1 MTPGFVNKT
10 ALLFSLLL
18 TLCGC
23 TTYIPPPSIYTPL
36 QIPEERVEEALL
48 LDVAISLFDNTPQ
61 TGQANSL
68 DPALDDVRRVESRY
82 MPVMLRNT
90 LEKADSWGEL
100 YVLPE
105 PADNHDVLVEGSI
118 VESSPHT
125 LKLQV
130 RATDATGRLWFD
142 RLYTEH
148 VGNNTYMVSGTP
160 VVDPF
165 QSLYNR
171 VANDMLAYTRSN
183 LDATSI
189 TRIRQVAQ
197 VKFGN
202 EYAPELYGH
211 YLRTGRNGRSE
222 IVGLPPENDPVQLHL
237 ANIRKRDRMF
247 QTVLQQN
254 YQDFSRRVHENYF
267 NFRQSSYVELNFLR
281 EQQAASRNQI
291 LTGLLLLGT
300 AYVLVETDSNRVD
313 QGSINAAA
321 VAAAVYGVG
330 QIYQGANSYPDK
342 SEFMQGLSESFVR
355 DAGPK
360 VIELDEKVIILSGSV
375 EEVFQQWKVL
385 LREMFEEDRGLD
397 LNTES

>member
-1 MTPGFVNKT
+1 MTPRIAMKT

-18 TLCGC
+18 ILCGC
-23 TTYIPPPSIYTPL
+23 TTYIPQPSTYTPL
-36 QIPEERVEEALL
+36 QAPDEKVDEALL
-48 LDVAISLFDNTPQ
+48 LDVAISLFDSTAQ
-61 TGQANSL
+61 AGQANSL

-90 LEKADSWGEL
+90 LEKAGSWGEL

-118 VESSPHT
+118 VESSSHT
-125 LKLQV
+125 LKLKV
-130 RATDATGRLWFD
+130 RVSDATGKLWFD

-148 VGNNTYMVSGTP
+148 VGKNTYMVSSTP
-160 VVDPF
+160 VMDPF

-171 VANDMLAYTRSN
+171 IANDMLVYTRSN
-183 LDATSI
+183 LDVTSI

-202 EYAPELYGH
+202 EYAPDMYGH

-222 IVGLPPENDPVQLHL
+222 IVGLPPDNDPVQLHL

-254 YQDFSRRVHENYF
+254 YQDFSRLVHENYF
-267 NFRQSSYVELNFLR
+267 NYRQSSYVELNFLR

-291 LTGLLLLGT
+291 LVGLLLLGT
-300 AYVLVETDSNRVD
+300 AYALVETNSNSVD

-321 VAAAVYGVG
+321 VAAAVYGVSNV
-330 QIYQGANSYPDK
+330 YQGANSYPEK
-342 SEFMQGLSESFVR
+342 SQFMQGLSESFVR

-360 VIELDEKVIILSGSV
+360 VIELDERVIILSGSV

-385 LREMFEEDRGLD
+385 LREMFMEDRGM
-397 LNTES
+397 ES